1 MGWQKGNKLTTEL
14 LSFLSEKNFEVDP
27 QLTGEIIRF
36 DRQGKNNGWFVGKE
50 ITTKTGKSAIVACF
64 GDWKLDERHDFLS
77 QGEFNEEE
85 NKELRTK
92 LSQAQKKAEKEKQ
105 KLQETVA
112 KTSQAIFNQA
122 NPTGNSPYSTRKNIG
137 HGFGEKYTPSN
148 FGDDD
153 LLVPLRECDGKIWGF
168 QRISPNGTKYF
179 CEGQRIKGCFH
190 QIGVT
195 TDKFIIAEGFATG
208 ASIWLATN
216 ITTIIAFNAS
226 NLKEVAKE
234 IRQKYPQAQITIACD
249 DDRFS
254 PKNVGIEHGKD
265 AAFAARATYIIPVF
279 KNNTENVTDFND
291 LHVKEGLGE
300 VKKQFNEHKF
310 EAPSE
315 IIATQNTGFHT
326 ITWERGREVKKPNYD
341 DLLQYF
347 DRKHH
352 YQLLETSGMCYVWN
366 KTHYIEYPYLENF
379 AEANFFPKPDMRT
392 RLEFK
397 KKVLASKIVPMFWWD
412 STTTHKANFQNGVLD
427 LKTMEFSPSSPK
439 LGFRYVLGYDYDP
452 TAKCPT
458 FDKFLR
464 EVLNNDQD
472 LMSIVCEF
480 VGYAMS
486 NDEYWLHKAL
496 ILEGEGSNGKSTLM
510 NVIKALA
517 GKDSYSVASLAGI
530 KKENTLQ
537 TLDGKLFN
545 ISSETPSKAL
555 FESSLFKAITSGEE
569 VNVRKLYSNTYT
581 MKNRAKL
588 ILACNDMPETTD
600 YSHGLVRRLMIV
612 PFRQVFSTTNG
623 NKDAFIERKLKLELP
638 GIFNKMIAAYK
649 EVVKREAFT
658 HSKASHEELEIFKS
672 ANEDFATSWI
682 KDTLVAHPLG
692 NGHDDK
698 LSPVQSVYTQYSG
711 DSDAG
716 GIKPVDIR
724 SFGKKLARHIP
735 NYKDRLQLRRVK
747 IDGKPIPARV
757 LVAVTRESG
766 ESF

>member
-92 LSQAQKKAEKEKQ
+92 LSQTQKKAEKEKQ

-122 NPTGNSPYSTRKNIG
+122 SPTGNSPYSTRKNIG

-208 ASIWLATN
+208 ASIWMATN

-226 NLKEVAKE
+226 NLKEVSKE
-234 IRQKYPQAQITIACD
+234 IRQKYPQAQIVIACD

-300 VKKQFNEHKF
+300 VKKQFSEHKF
-310 EAPSE
+310 EAPGE

-352 YQLLETSGMCYVWN
+352 YQLLETSGLCYVW
-366 KTHYIEYPYLENF
+366 KGTHYEEYKYLKYF
-379 AEANFFPKPDMRT
+379 AETHFNPKPTKQIRE
-392 RLEFK
+392 EFK
-397 KKVLASKIVPMFWWD
+397 DKVINSKQIPMTWWED
-412 STTTHKANFQNGVLD
+412 TTKFKANFQNGVLD
-427 LKTMEFSPSSPK
+427 LKTMEFGPSNPK
-439 LGFRYVLGYDYDP
+439 LGFRHVLDYDYDP
-452 TAKCPT
+452 TATCPQ
-458 FDKFLR
+458 FDKFLNDC
-464 EVLNNDQD
+464 LQNDQE
-472 LMSIVCEF
+472 LVTLVCEF
-480 VGYAMS
+480 IGYAMS
-486 NDEYWLHKAL
+486 NDKYWLHKAL

-517 GKDSYSVASLAGI
+517 GKNSYSVASLAGI

-545 ISSETPSKAL
+545 ISEETPSKAL
-555 FESSLFKAITSGEE
+555 IESSIFKAIVAGGET
-569 VNVRKLYSNTYT
+569 NVRKLYSNTYT
-581 MKNRAKL
+581 MRNRAKL

-600 YSHGLVRRLMIV
+600 SSQGLFRRLLII
-612 PFRQVFSTTNG
+612 PFRKTFSDNNK
-623 NKDAFIERKLKLELP
+623 NKDPFIEEKLMPELP
-638 GIFNKMIAAYK
+638 GIFNKVVAAYK
-649 EVVKREAFT
+649 EVLKRKSFT
-658 HSKASHEELEIFKS
+658 KAQASHEELEMFK
-672 ANEDFATSWI
+672 AVNEDYTKAWI
-682 KDTLVAHPLG
+682 KDTLLPHPLG
-692 NGHDDK
+692 NGHDDSFVSIQT
-698 LSPVQSVYTQYSG
+698 LYTQYSG
-711 DSDAG
+711 DTEAG
-716 GIKPVDIR
+716 GIKPVDVR
-724 SFGKKLARHIP
+724 SFGKKLTRAIP
-735 NYKDRLQLRRVK
+735 EYRKRFAIKK
-747 IDGKPIPARV
+747 IEGKATRGLIAI
-757 LVAVTRESG
+757 TRESG
-766 ESF
+766 EKF